1 LSEALWAYHISKHS
15 TIKVIPFEL
24 VYRQEVILP
33 LEVNL
38 DALWVDRQNE
48 LSALDY
54 HNLML
59 NRLDGASDERMKD
72 LEEIKR
78 YKLRV
83 AIAYNKKVKENHG
96 PKATSS
102 ESDRWM
108 GKGRIES
115 RK

>member
-1 LSEALWAYHISKHS
+1 
-15 TIKVIPFEL
+15 
-24 VYRQEVILP
+24 
-33 LEVNL
+33 
-38 DALWVDRQNE
+38 
-48 LSALDY
+48 LDY

-102 ESDRWM
+102 ESDR
-108 GKGRIES
+108 
-115 RK
+115 